1 MLTGADSR
9 AYLAAY
15 LQRLYYGGVLLCAK
29 AGTVHRPNPRTGYSL
44 PHSHHS
50 ILEQAGLASGLLT
63 QEQIDRAWHEMVDPL
78 LSGIQSLKNLSD
90 DVLSEQL
97 IKLGYLNPWQAEQ
110 LRHGRTKFTLGP
122 YRILDAIG
130 HGGMG
135 YVFKGEHFLLGRIE
149 AIKVL
154 PKSQMDPRSID
165 AFCREIRAQ
174 AQLDHPN
181 LVRLSYADKEGET
194 YFLVSEFIPGS
205 DLRRLVRRHGA
216 LSEKQATLAISQAA
230 EALAHAHEQG
240 LVHRDVKPGNLL
252 VTPEGLTKLTDL
264 GLASFSSDAAPAAD
278 GGPRHIVGTP
288 DFIAPEAIT
297 NPGDVRRSCDIYSL
311 GCTLYYAV
319 TGKVPYPGG
328 ATRDKL
334 RRHLDEA
341 PITPLRFTPK
351 LDPLLADL
359 IAQMMHKRPEE
370 RIGSAAEVVDRL
382 RRWTSTADENTW
394 RQIGQYAADPG
405 EDSFIAGNLAD
416 TVAVEAGEIDTGE
429 QTPSRSA
436 PAMPLAGLPVSM
448 SDSMSYFIRPKTEE
462 AAAAKLWEQAGISF
476 GLFMLLGTAI
486 LVAIVAAGLTIFT

>member
-1 MLTGADSR
+1 
-9 AYLAAY
+9 LAHA
-15 LQRLYYGGVLLCAK
+15 
-29 AGTVHRPNPRTGYSL
+29 
-44 PHSHHS
+44 HHS
-50 ILEQAGLASGLLT
+50 ILEEAGLASGLLT
-63 QEQIDRAWHEMVDPL
+63 QEQIDRAWHAMVDPL
-78 LSGIQSLKNLSD
+78 RSGIRSLNDLSD

-154 PKSQMDPRSID
+154 PKSQMDPRSIE
-165 AFCREIRAQ
+165 AFRREIRAQ

-181 LVRLSYADKEGET
+181 LVRLSFADKEGET
-194 YFLVSEFIPGS
+194 YFLVTEFIPGS
-205 DLRRLVRRHGA
+205 DLRRLVRHHGP
-216 LSEKQATLAISQAA
+216 LTEQQATLVISQAA
-230 EALAHAHEQG
+230 DALAYAHEQG

-264 GLASFSSDAAPAAD
+264 GLASFSSDAAPAAA

-288 DFIAPEAIT
+288 DFIAPEAIA
-297 NPGDVRRSCDIYSL
+297 NPGEVRRSSDIYSL

-341 PITPLRFTPK
+341 PLTPLRFTPN
-351 LDPLLADL
+351 LDPALAEL

-370 RIGSAAEVVDRL
+370 RIGSAAEVVERL
-382 RRWTSTADENTW
+382 RRWTRTADENTW
-394 RQIGQYAADPG
+394 RQIGQFAADPG
-405 EDSFIAGNLAD
+405 ESSFIAGKMAD
-416 TVAVEAGEIDTGE
+416 TVAVDAGEIDTGE
-429 QTPSRSA
+429 QTPTRNA
-436 PAMPLAGLPVSM
+436 DANPLAGLPLTLSNSAPNILTDGTSVSVKAWDALGLSFGM
-448 SDSMSYFIRPKTEE
+448 FVLLGMAIVVAM
-462 AAAAKLWEQAGISF
+462 AAAG
-476 GLFMLLGTAI
+476 MAI
-486 LVAIVAAGLTIFT
+486 FS

>member
-1 MLTGADSR
+1 MAH
-9 AYLAAY
+9 A
-15 LQRLYYGGVLLCAK
+15 
-29 AGTVHRPNPRTGYSL
+29 
-44 PHSHHS
+44 HHS
-50 ILEQAGLASGLLT
+50 ILEEAALASGLLT
-63 QEQIDRAWHEMVDPL
+63 QEQIDRAWHAMVDPL
-78 LSGIQSLKNLSD
+78 RSGIRSLNNLSD

-154 PKSQMDPRSID
+154 PKTQMDPRSIE
-165 AFCREIRAQ
+165 AFRREIRAQ

-181 LVRLSYADKEGET
+181 LVRLSFADKEGET
-194 YFLVSEFIPGS
+194 YFLVTEFVPGS
-205 DLRRLVRRHGA
+205 DLRRLVRHHGPLTERQAA
-216 LSEKQATLAISQAA
+216 LVVSQGA
-230 EALAHAHEQG
+230 EALAYAHERG

-264 GLASFSSDAAPAAD
+264 GLASFSSDAPAAA

-297 NPGDVRRSCDIYSL
+297 NPGEVRRSCDIYSL

-334 RRHLDEA
+334 RRHLEEA
-341 PITPLRFTPK
+341 PLTPARFTPQ
-351 LDPLLADL
+351 LDPALAEL

-370 RIGSAAEVVDRL
+370 RIGSAAEVVERL
-382 RRWTSTADENTW
+382 RPWTATADENTW

-405 EDSFIAGNLAD
+405 EKSFIAGNLAD
-416 TVAVEAGEIDTGE
+416 TVTVDPGEIDTGE
-429 QTPSRSA
+429 QTPTRTST
-436 PAMPLAGLPVSM
+436 AMPLAGLPM
-448 SDSMSYFIRPKTEE
+448 TLSDSALIFSKSAGP
-462 AAAAKLWEQAGISF
+462 AAVKPWEWAGVSF
-476 GLFMLLGTAI
+476 GLFMLLGMSMI
-486 LVAIVAAGLTIFT
+486 VAIAAAALAIFS

>member
-1 MLTGADSR
+1 MAH
-9 AYLAAY
+9 A
-15 LQRLYYGGVLLCAK
+15 
-29 AGTVHRPNPRTGYSL
+29 
-44 PHSHHS
+44 HHS
-50 ILEQAGLASGLLT
+50 ILEEAGLASGLLT
-63 QEQIDRAWHEMVDPL
+63 QEQIDCAWHAMVDPL
-78 LSGIQSLKNLSD
+78 RSGIRSLNNLSD

-154 PKSQMDPRSID
+154 PKTQMDPRSID
-165 AFCREIRAQ
+165 AFRREIRAQ

-181 LVRLSYADKEGET
+181 LVRLSFADKEGET
-194 YFLVSEFIPGS
+194 YFLVTEFIPGS
-205 DLRRLVRRHGA
+205 DLRRLVRHHGP
-216 LSEKQATLAISQAA
+216 LSEQQATLVVSQAA
-230 EALAHAHEQG
+230 EALAYAHERG

-252 VTPEGLTKLTDL
+252 VTPEGFTKLTDL
-264 GLASFSSDAAPAAD
+264 GLASFSSDAAPAAT

-297 NPGDVRRSCDIYSL
+297 NPGEVRRSCDIYSL

-341 PITPLRFTPK
+341 PLTPIRFTPH
-351 LDPLLADL
+351 LDPALAEL
-359 IAQMMHKRPEE
+359 IAHMMHKRPEE
-370 RIGSAAEVVDRL
+370 RVGSAAEVVERL
-382 RRWTSTADENTW
+382 RRWTATADENTW

-405 EDSFIAGNLAD
+405 EKSFIAGNLAD
-416 TVAVEAGEIDTGE
+416 TVAVDPGEIDTGE
-429 QTPSRSA
+429 QTPARDA
-436 PAMPLAGLPVSM
+436 DAMPLAGLPIALR
-448 SDSMSYFIRPKTEE
+448 DSALMLTATAGQI
-462 AAAAKLWEQAGISF
+462 AAKPWELAGLSF
-476 GLFMLLGTAI
+476 GLFLLLAM
-486 LVAIVAAGLTIFT
+486 AIVVALAAAALAIFS